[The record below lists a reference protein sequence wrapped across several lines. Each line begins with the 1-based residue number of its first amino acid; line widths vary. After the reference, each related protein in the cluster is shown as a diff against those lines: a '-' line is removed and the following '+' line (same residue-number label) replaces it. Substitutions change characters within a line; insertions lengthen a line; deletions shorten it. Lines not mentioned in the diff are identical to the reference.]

1 MDGRDWTIKAARAL
15 WGDAWQGPLA
25 AFLGVSRRTVGYWAA
40 GARSPRPVQVEALA
54 LHMVERARFLERA
67 ATAAPLDAAG
77 SAWATVHGIPQ
88 VKGGDAVGP
97 LMGEQWR
104 GDPPPT
110 SGVPMPH
117 AMTEAELEQYVTAD
131 FGPLQAP
138 PDHLIEGRY
147 HTTEAPAAAPAP
159 APAAKV
165 LTEKQLAR
173 IERALEA
180 RGVRVL
186 LGPPGDPTIRAR
198 AEADRAAGRV
208 VYAADLPQHADLIGE

>member
-1 MDGRDWTIKAARAL
+1 MEAEQRRAWVVEAAELTFGRGWVTEMAARSGLSRRAVAM
-15 WGDAWQGPLA
+15 WRDGESCPRERVAARLA
-25 AFLGVSRRTVGYWAA
+25 ALMVSRAAALVDLARRAPIPADAPEWAA
-40 GARSPRPVQVEALA
+40 VFPAPGHGA
-54 LHMVERARFLERA
+54 
-67 ATAAPLDAAG
+67 
-77 SAWATVHGIPQ
+77 
-88 VKGGDAVGP
+88 GP
-97 LMGEQWR
+97 LMSEQWR
-104 GDPPPT
+104 GDPSPT

-138 PDHLIEGRY
+138 PDHLVEGRY
-147 HTTEAPAAAPAP
+147 HTTESPAAAPAP

-208 VYAADLPQHADLIGE
+208 VYVADLPQHADLIGE